1 MISFVFCNKNN
12 KKERTNYNIISK
24 MEKILIFA
32 FIIYFYC
39 NVTLQSNVFI
49 LKYTAIYFKITLYIK
64 TYI

>member
-1 MISFVFCNKNN
+1 
-12 KKERTNYNIISK
+12 

-39 NVTLQSNVFI
+39 NVTLQLDVFV